1 MTRTIVAQAINRLW
15 ETYGAGSLEKNAAA
29 QYFYELRKPSL
40 DVEAFGEDFCKL
52 ASTIGKDPWRLAL
65 DIYDNYSFLEKQ
77 SGASAKFCVDWS
89 KGLIKKAKLP
99 SYLRGL
105 QHRQTPLMKITGALP
120 GEIFSRAR
128 LSSNPMK
135 GLDIHNYMMDRV
147 NAASRGAETKR
158 ILKRHPLAAGISR
171 DSGQQIRQYSR
182 GTLANLLEKTSA
194 MAPEV
199 LKQTLKASRAARSTA
214 GMPVRNIPTPEGMAS
229 QRAQAT
235 VQRATQGRALAQQQ
249 AQSAGT
255 NVQGLRTQ
263 RRLAKSKLPPKPVAT
278 APVQTQTLQAAR
290 PQTAQQTPQAGN
302 WTNRAIGATAVG
314 VPAAGY
320 MAFSGSQPQQ
330 PVQGY

>member
-52 ASTIGKDPWRLAL
+52 ASTMGKDPWRLAV

-77 SGASAKFCVDWS
+77 SSASAKFCIDWS
-89 KGLIKKAKLP
+89 NGLVKKASL
-99 SYLRGL
+99 L
-105 QHRQTPLMKITGALP
+105 
-120 GEIFSRAR
+120 
-128 LSSNPMK
+128 
-135 GLDIHNYMMDRV
+135 
-147 NAASRGAETKR
+147 
-158 ILKRHPLAAGISR
+158 LK
-171 DSGQQIRQYSR
+171 
-182 GTLANLLEKTSA
+182 KTSA

-235 VQRATQGRALAQQQ
+235 VQRATQGRALAPQQ

-278 APVQTQTLQAAR
+278 AAPVQTQAPKAAR
-290 PQTAQQTPQAGN
+290 PQAGN
-302 WTNRAIGATAVG
+302 WTNRAIGATAIG

-330 PVQGY
+330 HVQGY